1 MNRLRTSDSERGGV
15 MDANAAAPGRGV
27 WRVFALLSVP
37 FVLFTI
43 GVVYLVEFSDLGLSL
58 QGVAADEQATAV
70 RYAIEHT
77 TPAEV
82 PHLLAAAGR
91 APSEWDR
98 RASAAVVSLLERS
111 QWPPRSEALAA
122 GVDNAALR
130 ATAPADWSAEQT
142 ASVLELLQ
150 RFRSFHTARRTVTPA
165 TPPASR

>member
-58 QGVAADEQATAV
+58 RDVAADEQATAV

-91 APSEWDR
+91 ASVDLTKTVLPYI
-98 RASAAVVSLLERS
+98 
-111 QWPPRSEALAA
+111 EA
-122 GVDNAALR
+122 
-130 ATAPADWSAEQT
+130 Q
-142 ASVLELLQ
+142 
-150 RFRSFHTARRTVTPA
+150 VTPA
-165 TPPASR
+165 DALTIYTRRRGLVRKLERQGYRLDGYVMRKTMQVIQ

>member
-1 MNRLRTSDSERGGV
+1 MNRLRTSDSANSGV
-15 MDANAAAPGRGV
+15 MDASAAAPGRGV

-43 GVVYLVEFSDLGLSL
+43 GVVFLVEFSDLGRSL
-58 QGVAADEQATAV
+58 RDVAADEQATAV

-77 TPAEV
+77 QAAEV

-98 RASAAVVSLLERS
+98 RACEAVVSLLERS
-111 QWPPRSEALAA
+111 QWPSPDAALTA

-130 ATAPADWSAEQT
+130 ATAPADWSAEQS

-165 TPPASR
+165 APPASR